1 MKRRE
6 DEGVMSRPEQCHN
19 LADFEAVARRRLPS
33 PLYHYIVGGADDEG
47 TTRANTSAFDR
58 YELIPRF
65 LRDIS
70 RIDMRRTVL
79 GRELA
84 WPLILAPTGMSRLFH
99 PDGEMAVAR
108 EASSAGIGYALSTMA
123 TTSVEKIGALPGPKI
138 FQLYML
144 NDDAL
149 NFEII
154 DRARTA
160 GFDALCVTVDTV
172 WAGNRERDLRTGLTV
187 PPSFTASSLLAFA
200 THPGWCLGYLKGESF
215 TLPNVPGAKAGD
227 VSTLAAYFAQRM
239 ERHISWERIERI
251 ASHWDGPFAVK
262 GLQAVEDAR
271 IAATMGCTA
280 VIVSNHGGR
289 QLDGGAATID
299 LIADMADAI
308 GDRLEL
314 ILDGGARRGAHV
326 AKALAMGARAVM
338 TGRPYLYGLSAF
350 GAPGVARVIELLRSE
365 TERTLGLL
373 GCARLD
379 DLGRDHIRLAGAA
392 PTFLRDVKAPEQQAS
407 TRKNWPSPAQ
417 L

>member
-1 MKRRE
+1 
-6 DEGVMSRPEQCHN
+6 MSRPEHCHN
-19 LADFEAVARRRLPS
+19 LADFEAIARRRLPS
-33 PLYHYIVGGADDEG
+33 PLYHYIAGGADDEV
-47 TTRANTSAFDR
+47 TTRANTCAFDR
-58 YELIPRF
+58 YELVPRF
-65 LRDIS
+65 LRETGA
-70 RIDMRRTVL
+70 IDMRRALL

-108 EASSAGIGYALSTMA
+108 EASHAGIGYALSTMA
-123 TTSVEKIGALPGPKI
+123 TTSLEAIGALRGPKI

-154 DRARTA
+154 DRARAA
-160 GFDALCVTVDTV
+160 GFDAVCVTVDTV

-187 PPSFTASSLLAFA
+187 PPKLSASSVLAFA
-200 THPGWCLGYLKGESF
+200 ARPAWCIGYLRGASF
-215 TLPNVPGAKAGD
+215 TLPNIPGAKAGD

-239 ERHISWERIERI
+239 EKQISWDRIERI
-251 ASHWDGPFAVK
+251 ARHWGGPFAVK
-262 GLQAVEDAR
+262 GLQAIDDAR
-271 IAATMGCTA
+271 IAATAGCTA
-280 VIVSNHGGR
+280 VIISNHGGR

-299 LIADMADAI
+299 LIADMADAV

-314 ILDGGARRGAHV
+314 ILDGGVRRGAHI

-350 GAPGVARVIELLRSE
+350 GASGVARVLELLRNE

-373 GCARLD
+373 GCSRID
-379 DLGRDHIRLAGAA
+379 DLGRDHIRLAGTP
-392 PTFLRDVKAPEQQAS
+392 PTFLREGGVAGPKTPRSQNRAS
-407 TRKNWPSPAQ
+407 TAGI
-417 L
+417 

>member
-1 MKRRE
+1 
-6 DEGVMSRPEQCHN
+6 MSRLDHCHN
-19 LADFEAVARRRLPS
+19 LADFEALARRRLPS
-33 PLYHYIVGGADDEG
+33 PLYHYIAGGADDEG
-47 TTRANTSAFDR
+47 TTRANTAAFDR
-58 YELIPRF
+58 YELVPRF

-99 PDGEMAVAR
+99 PEGELAVAR
-108 EASSAGIGYALSTMA
+108 EASAAGVGYALSTMA
-123 TTSVEKIGALPGPKI
+123 TTSVEAIGAEPGAKL

-144 NDDAL
+144 SDDAL

-154 DRARTA
+154 DRARGA

-187 PPSFTASSLLAFA
+187 PPKLSPSSLLAFA
-200 THPGWCLGYLKGESF
+200 AHPGWCLGYLRGESF

-239 ERHISWERIERI
+239 ERHISWERIERLVR
-251 ASHWDGPFAVK
+251 HWNGPFAIK
-262 GLQAVEDAR
+262 GLQAIEDAR
-271 IAATMGCTA
+271 IAATVGCSA

-299 LIADMADAI
+299 LIADMGDAV

-314 ILDGGARRGAHV
+314 ILDGGVRRGAHI

-338 TGRPYLYGLSAF
+338 LGRPYLYGLSAF
-350 GAPGVARVIELLRSE
+350 GGQGVARVLHLLRSE

-379 DLGRDHIRLAGAA
+379 DLGRDHVRLAGAA
-392 PTFLRDVKAPEQQAS
+392 PAFLRSGAAAEPGMS
-407 TRKNWPSPAQ
+407 PRRSWRPPSQ
-417 L
+417 I